1 MKLWRKMA
9 NKVVVNTGNGPIVLT
24 GRELKRYNQ
33 HLTSSIKPASN
44 LMLALIK
51 RI

>member
-1 MKLWRKMA
+1 MKLWRKLA
-9 NKVVVNTGNGPIVLT
+9 NKVTIDTTTGPIVLT
-24 GRELKRYNQ
+24 GRELKRYHQ
-33 HLTSSIKPASN
+33 KLTSSIKPTSN